1 MSGVN
6 CSIQGCHVSRRSKY
20 IYIFAEDDRDIYFI
34 CDQPHLVKTGRNNLH
49 SGFDKTFSR
58 LLWNDNHYLTW
69 IHIKDLML
77 VDLVLGLQLCPKII
91 TEHIKLTPFSVMNVH
106 LAAQVLSTSVS
117 VALKE
122 FGQPETAGT
131 AKYCEMFDKFFDC
144 LNVRNTTQNALLERF
159 EWLISTILPYFT
171 NWKNSIESRRG
182 GPYSNTDKARLFI
195 SWQTHDHTF
204 INRSYKIPFQ
214 VQYVLTERFCPDPLE
229 NYFGR
234 QRSMGRHRDNP
245 NKNF

>member
-1 MSGVN
+1 MAKN
-6 CSIQGCHVSRRSKY
+6 FK
-20 IYIFAEDDRDIYFI
+20 
-34 CDQPHLVKTGRNNLH
+34 RNRHGIPTWRTNL
-49 SGFDKTFSR
+49 
-58 LLWNDNHYLTW
+58 
-69 IHIKDLML
+69 IAMAIKDHRYVIAL
-77 VDLVLGLQLCPKII
+77 VG
-91 TEHIKLTPFSVMNVH
+91 TKLKQKPFLSLSV
-106 LAAQVLSTSVS
+106 
-117 VALKE
+117 
-122 FGQPETAGT
+122 
-131 AKYCEMFDKFFDC
+131 DD
-144 LNVRNTTQNALLERF
+144 ERF

-214 VQYVLTERFCPDPLE
+214 VKYVLTERFCPDPLE

-234 QRSMGRHRDNP
+234 QRCMGRHRDNP

>member
-1 MSGVN
+1 
-6 CSIQGCHVSRRSKY
+6 
-20 IYIFAEDDRDIYFI
+20 
-34 CDQPHLVKTGRNNLH
+34 
-49 SGFDKTFSR
+49 
-58 LLWNDNHYLTW
+58 
-69 IHIKDLML
+69 
-77 VDLVLGLQLCPKII
+77 
-91 TEHIKLTPFSVMNVH
+91 MNVH

-122 FGQPETAGT
+122 YDNQKQLALQSIV
-131 AKYCEMFDKFFDC
+131 KC
-144 LNVRNTTQNALLERF
+144 LTNFLIVFNVPNTTECITKQKPFLSPYTSVDDERF

-214 VQYVLTERFCPDPLE
+214 VKYVLTECFCPDPLE

>member
-1 MSGVN
+1 MWGVN

-58 LLWNDNHYLTW
+58 LLWNENHYLTW

-77 VDLVLGLQLCPKII
+77 DDLILGLQLCPKII
-91 TEHIKLTPFSVMNVH
+91 TE
-106 LAAQVLSTSVS
+106 VLSTSVS

-144 LNVRNTTQNALLERF
+144 LNVRN
-159 EWLISTILPYFT
+159 
-171 NWKNSIESRRG
+171 
-182 GPYSNTDKARLFI
+182 
-195 SWQTHDHTF
+195 
-204 INRSYKIPFQ
+204 NRMHY
-214 VQYVLTERFCPDPLE
+214 
-229 NYFGR
+229 
-234 QRSMGRHRDNP
+234 
-245 NKNF
+245 